1 LRRTSRN
8 QGLNNE
14 ERREKRKA
22 ILDALVRATED
33 EIPSVG
39 MTGEDGSETD
49 GYYTLTSEE
58 MDALVNGNMEKI
70 EGWVNGLDKHHAA
83 RLLRWLIKENW

>member
-1 LRRTSRN
+1 MRRTSGN

-22 ILDALVRATED
+22 ILDALVQATED
-33 EIPSVG
+33 GMPSAD
-39 MTGEDGSETD
+39 MTDEEGNETD

-58 MDALVNGNMEKI
+58 MDALVNGNMDKI
-70 EGWVNGLDKHHAA
+70 ESWVSSLDKRHAT

>member
-22 ILDALVRATED
+22 ILDALVKATED

-39 MTGEDGSETD
+39 STD
-49 GYYTLTSEE
+49 EEGNEANGYYTLTSEE
-58 MDALVNGNMEKI
+58 MDALINGNMEKI
-70 EGWVNGLDKHHAA
+70 ESWVSSLDKHHAA
-83 RLLRWLIKENW
+83 WLLRWLIKENW

>member
-1 LRRTSRN
+1 MRRTSGN

-22 ILDALVRATED
+22 ILDALVQATED
-33 EIPSVG
+33 GMPSAD
-39 MTGEDGSETD
+39 MTDEEGNETD

-58 MDALVNGNMEKI
+58 MDALVNGNMDKI
-70 EGWVNGLDKHHAA
+70 ESWVSSLDKRHAA

>member
-1 LRRTSRN
+1 LRRTSGN

-22 ILDALVRATED
+22 ILDALVQATED
-33 EIPSVG
+33 GMPSAD
-39 MTGEDGSETD
+39 MTDEEGNETD

-58 MDALVNGNMEKI
+58 MDALVNGNMDKI
-70 EGWVNGLDKHHAA
+70 ESWVSSLDKRHAT